1 MYNASP
7 VTSDTDQK
15 EADTVHPLYEEVVD
29 SPSTQYANLVS
40 PSDSVLLI
48 NPIYGADDEL
58 EVNGDDKHVY
68 SAPVD
73 HCDDQG
79 SSHDIDALGEE
90 ANPTSVNKKHVY
102 DYIDIKI

>member
-40 PSDSVLLI
+40 PSDSVLLN
-48 NPIYGADDEL
+48 NPIYGADDEVK
-58 EVNGDDKHVY
+58 VNGDDGDVY
-68 SAPVD
+68 SVPVD
-73 HCDDQG
+73 HYDNQG
-79 SSHDIDALGEE
+79 SSHDALGEE
-90 ANPTSVNKKHVY
+90 ANPTSVDKKHVY
-102 DYIDIKI
+102 DYVDIKI

>member
-15 EADTVHPLYEEVVD
+15 EADTIHPHYEEVVD
-29 SPSTQYANLVS
+29 SPSTQYAPSVS
-40 PSDSVLLI
+40 PSDSVLLN

-58 EVNGDDKHVY
+58 EVSGDDKDAY

-73 HCDDQG
+73 HHDDQG
-79 SSHDIDALGEE
+79 SSHDALGEE
-90 ANPTSVNKKHVY
+90 VANPTSADKKHVY
-102 DYIDIKI
+102 EYIDVKI